1 MSIATAL
8 QAKIDEKEAIRLAIE
23 TKGVTVDPSVLLSG
37 YPTKI
42 DEISTGGDGYQR
54 PSDWLEI
61 DSLVVDL
68 DEKFVGLY
76 AIYED
81 SNFISLSA
89 TGNYTVD
96 WGDGIVE
103 NYTSGVQCYHQYDY
117 ADFVGTESTRG
128 YRQAI
133 VTVTPNG
140 GTLTNI
146 DLQKKHNQ
154 SGLPSYTL
162 GWLDIKMSGANIS
175 SMTIGESIYK
185 LALLEQFSFIGS
197 NLVTNMY
204 NMFYNCYALQ
214 SIPLL
219 DTSAVTSMSQ
229 MFYNCYALQ
238 TIPLL
243 DTSSVTNMHQMF
255 SNCYALQT
263 IPLLDTQ
270 AVNNMTQMFYTC
282 TALQTIP
289 LLDTS
294 AVTSMSQ
301 MFLYC
306 YALQTIPLLDTS
318 SVTNM
323 HQMFY
328 YCYTLQSIPLLDTSK
343 VTSMYNMFG
352 NCYALSKGT
361 LSGTKATISYIN
373 CKLSQLALVDI
384 FNGLVTVAGPT
395 ITITGNWGASSL
407 TVGERAIATDKG
419 WTIVG

>member
-42 DEISTGGDGYQR
+42 DEISQGSTGYQR
-54 PSDWLEI
+54 PADWLEI

-81 SNFISLSA
+81 SNFISVKV
-89 TGNYTVD
+89 TGAYTVD

-204 NMFYNCYALQ
+204 N
-214 SIPLL
+214 
-219 DTSAVTSMSQ
+219 

-352 NCYALSKGT
+352 NCYALSIGT
-361 LSGTKATISYIN
+361 LSGTKVTISYDD
-373 CKLSQLALVDI
+373 CKLSQAALVDV
-384 FNGLVTVAGPT
+384 FNGLAIVVGQT
-395 ITITGNWGASSL
+395 ITITDNWGAANL